1 MEEFK
6 LIEFQQTRDFSR
18 KINTTFEF
26 LRQNF
31 KALMKSILYIAG
43 PPVLVGSL
51 LLGSFIGDFFS
62 LLQGAQTGSNPELAA
77 DYFLSVSFWLQLSL
91 MILLLFI
98 SYIITIATI
107 NSYIILYQ
115 EKQTN
120 KLEVSE
126 VWNKTRQL
134 FWPYLGT
141 TVLFFLAFLVVYIVL
156 LIPVFILGDM
166 SSLLLLFI
174 GFPVLI
180 CGVIYLMI
188 SASLTYF
195 VQAYEK
201 KNFFDSIARSF
212 RLVNNGKW
220 WSTFGL
226 LFILQMIVGTI
237 SYIFLI
243 PYYIIVFT
251 ASLHSA
257 QSGAPFELSE
267 TMGLIILVCFTLYY
281 MAQMLLYSLPHL
293 GVAFQYF
300 NLVELKEARGLMSQI
315 ETLGKP
321 DAGPRPE
328 ENF

>member
-6 LIEFQQTRDFSR
+6 LIELQQSRDFSR
-18 KINTTFEF
+18 KINSTFEF

-31 KALMKSILYIAG
+31 KPLLKSILYIAG

-51 LLGSFIGDFFS
+51 LLGSFIGEFFS
-62 LLQGAQTGSNPELAA
+62 LIQGAQTGNSPEMAA

-91 MILLLFI
+91 MIILLFI

-107 NSYIILYQ
+107 NAYIILYK
-115 EKQTN
+115 ERQTN

-126 VWNKTRQL
+126 VWNKARQI

-141 TVLFFLAFLVVYIVL
+141 TILFFLAFIIAYIAL
-156 LIPVFILGDM
+156 LIPIFILGDM
-166 SSLLLLFI
+166 SSVLLVFL
-174 GFPVLI
+174 GFPI
-180 CGVIYLMI
+180 VIGGIVYLVI
-188 SASLTYF
+188 SSSLTYF

-226 LFILQMIVGTI
+226 LLILQLIVGTV

-243 PYYIIVFT
+243 PYYIIIIT
-251 ASLHSA
+251 SSLHSA
-257 QSGAPFELSE
+257 QSGSPFELSD
-267 TMGLIILVCFTLYY
+267 TMGIIILVCFTLYY
-281 MAQMLLYSLPHL
+281 LAQMLMYSLPHI

-315 ETLGKP
+315 ETLGQQ
-321 DAGPRPE
+321 DTNTRPE

>member
-1 MEEFK
+1 MEEFR
-6 LIEFQQTRDFSR
+6 LIELQQARDFSR
-18 KINTTFEF
+18 KVNGTFEF
-26 LRQNF
+26 IRQNY
-31 KALMKSILYIAG
+31 KALLKSILYIAG

-62 LLQGAQTGSNPELAA
+62 LLQGAQTGNTPELGEN
-77 DYFLSVSFWLQLSL
+77 YFLSVSFWLQLLL
-91 MILLLFI
+91 MLLLLFI
-98 SYIITIATI
+98 SFIITIAVI
-107 NSYIILYQ
+107 NSYIILYK

-120 KLEVSE
+120 KIEVSE
-126 VWNKTRQL
+126 VWDKARQV

-141 TVLFFLAFLVVYIVL
+141 TLLFFLAFIIAYIAL
-156 LIPVFILGDM
+156 LIPIFVLGAVSGILVAVIGIPLIIGGLFYLVI
-166 SSLLLLFI
+166 SS
-174 GFPVLI
+174 
-180 CGVIYLMI
+180 
-188 SASLTYF
+188 SLTYF

-226 LFILQMIVGTI
+226 VFILQLITGIV

-251 ASLHSA
+251 AGMHSA
-257 QSGAPFELSE
+257 QGGSPFELSD
-267 TMGLIILVCFTLYY
+267 TMGIIILVCFTLYY
-281 MAQMLLYSLPHL
+281 MAQMLLYSLPNV
-293 GVAFQYF
+293 GIAFQYF

-315 ETLGKP
+315 ETLGQQ
-321 DAGPRPE
+321 DTSTRPE

>member
-6 LIEFQQTRDFSR
+6 LIELQQSRDFSR
-18 KINTTFEF
+18 KINSTFEF
-26 LRQNF
+26 LRQNY
-31 KALMKSILYIAG
+31 KILLKSVLYIAG

-51 LLGSFIGDFFS
+51 LLGSFIGEFFS
-62 LLQGAQTGSNPELAA
+62 LLQGTQTGSPEMAT
-77 DYFLSVSFWLQLSL
+77 DYFLSVSFWLQ
-91 MILLLFI
+91 MILMVILLFI

-107 NSYIILYQ
+107 NAYIILYK

-120 KLEVSE
+120 KLEVSD
-126 VWNKTRQL
+126 VWNKARQI

-141 TVLFFLAFLVVYIVL
+141 TILFFLAFIIAYIAL
-156 LIPVFILGDM
+156 LIPIFIMSDM
-166 SSLLLLFI
+166 SSVFLVFL
-174 GFPVLI
+174 GFPIVI
-180 CGVIYLMI
+180 CGIIYLVV
-188 SASLTYF
+188 SSSLTYF

-226 LFILQMIVGTI
+226 LAILQLIVGTV

-257 QSGAPFELSE
+257 QSGSPFELSD
-267 TMGLIILVCFTLYY
+267 TMGIVILVCFTLYY
-281 MAQMLLYSLPHL
+281 LAQMLMYSLPHI

-300 NLVELKEARGLMSQI
+300 NLVELKEARGLLAQI
-315 ETLGKP
+315 ETLGQQ
-321 DAGPRPE
+321 DTSTRPE